1 MANSALHLLA
11 KPSTPEAVRDEIV
24 ARAQARERVSRQE
37 IMDAARAQGRAL
49 AAITHR
55 EAERAS
61 ARATTISFPTRTE
74 RREVACIGYVRP
86 EPPPEPIEVGRVRY
100 EPPEVIEPEPL
111 PETVLVLR
119 EIQSLAARVRSLS
132 AVADAVA
139 LVETLPRRERDAAIE
154 ALNDVQQ
161 FAEAVKD
168 ALHSA
173 GDHFEEEPPSAARH

>member
-1 MANSALHLLA
+1 
-11 KPSTPEAVRDEIV
+11 
-24 ARAQARERVSRQE
+24 
-37 IMDAARAQGRAL
+37 
-49 AAITHR
+49 
-55 EAERAS
+55 
-61 ARATTISFPTRTE
+61 
-74 RREVACIGYVRP
+74 
-86 EPPPEPIEVGRVRY
+86 
-100 EPPEVIEPEPL
+100 VIEPEPL

-132 AVADAVA
+132 AVADPVA